1 MDRRRLPP
9 LTPDFTI
16 LPDERVRL
24 LESELQQL
32 SDTTQRQI
40 EELQTLLQGI
50 ELRLRLLETHLQ
62 LAARP
67 PIFIQNPAQQRLLP
81 LGNTGLLIAWIGG
94 VLHLVWGIRD
104 FIVRRSR
111 LPLQYLRIL
120 WRSLFFWHR
129 TS

>member
-1 MDRRRLPP
+1 M
-9 LTPDFTI
+9 TPDFTV
-16 LPDERVRL
+16 LPDERVGL

-32 SDTTQRQI
+32 SDAAQRQV

-50 ELRLRLLETHLQ
+50 ELRIRLLETYLQ

-67 PIFIQNPAQQRLLP
+67 PIFIQNPAQQRQLV

-94 VLHLVWGIRD
+94 ALRLILGVRD

-111 LPLQYLRIL
+111 LPLRYVKIL
-120 WRSLFFWHR
+120 WRSLFFWIR